1 MSIKLLSASAFALAI
16 SMAAVPAFADIT
28 ITEQRSV
35 TVRYGDLDISTPAG
49 AHVLLARISRAAAL
63 ACDQGDAGPDLSS
76 ATATRACINQAID
89 RAVAEVG
96 SPLVAEAWGTGLAGS
111 STAQN

>member
-16 SMAAVPAFADIT
+16 SMAAVPAFADVT

-49 AHVLLARISRAAAL
+49 AHALLARISHAAAL
-63 ACDQGDAGPDLSS
+63 ACEEAETRIDLADVE
-76 ATATRACINQAID
+76 ATNACINQAID

-96 SPLVAEAWGTGLAGS
+96 SPLVAEARGTGLAGAS
-111 STAQN
+111 EARN